1 LHRSLI
7 VAHAFRFVF
16 QLQLLSYIVAG
27 EEAILSHAS
36 ADPADFDSASA
47 EELEL
52 ADCSEEDQQLLLQ
65 QECAPC
71 ATVSTHKKKQKRRQS
86 VRFHPTTVE
95 TPDLARAGSDKS
107 MKALMVSAAAAAVLL
122 ALFTVMCIHTLH
134 VYVAVDVRQP
144 RGRCLFSNYIQQ
156 LSVHFAE
163 LTDRTVLCKDVPAH
177 THIHEHCL

>member
-1 LHRSLI
+1 VH
-7 VAHAFRFVF
+7 FVF

-52 ADCSEEDQQLLLQ
+52 ADCSEDDQQQQMHLQ

-71 ATVSTHKKKQKRRQS
+71 ATVSTHKKKQKRRKS

-107 MKALMVSAAAAAVLL
+107 MKALMVSVANAATSLTFFSLL
-122 ALFTVMCIHTLH
+122 CVRLPSCFQMCAMCLH
-134 VYVAVDVRQP
+134 
-144 RGRCLFSNYIQQ
+144 S
-156 LSVHFAE
+156 
-163 LTDRTVLCKDVPAH
+163 
-177 THIHEHCL
+177 

>member
-1 LHRSLI
+1 VH
-7 VAHAFRFVF
+7 FVF

-52 ADCSEEDQQLLLQ
+52 ADCSEDDQQQQMHLQ

-71 ATVSTHKKKQKRRQS
+71 ATVSTHKKKQKRRKS

-107 MKALMVSAAAAAVLL
+107 MKALMVSAVVAASLL
-122 ALFTVMCIHTLH
+122 ALFTTLCVHCMCA
-134 VYVAVDVRQP
+134 YV
-144 RGRCLFSNYIQQ
+144 
-156 LSVHFAE
+156 E
-163 LTDRTVLCKDVPAH
+163 LQICV
-177 THIHEHCL
+177 